1 MTPQEFLKTEQEL
14 IVENFNENHII
25 MPQFVILRS
34 TDKIERYIVK
44 DGIQSDKQRDAFYD
58 FMKKTCKQP
67 NIIAAIQIME
77 TWCSMSDSP
86 TMAVRPSEDPD
97 RKSSVIIVYYSKTEE
112 KMFLYLEKDGKLEL
126 FENGEGKFQSKFG
139 NPFKSINLKDKNFN

>member
-1 MTPQEFLKTEQEL
+1 MTPQEFLKTEQAL
-14 IVENFNENHII
+14 VVEIFNENHII

-34 TDKIERYIVK
+34 TDKVERYVVEA
-44 DGIQSDKQRDAFYD
+44 GIHSDKQRDAFYY

-77 TWCSMSDSP
+77 TWFSMSDSS
-86 TMAVRPSEDPD
+86 TMAVRPSESPD
-97 RKSSVIIVYYSKTEE
+97 RKSSVIVVYYSKTEE

-126 FENGEGKFQSKFG
+126 FENGEGEFQSSFG
-139 NPFKSINLKDKNFN
+139 NPFTPLNLKNINFN